1 MWIRLTKT
9 DFESVMVNF
18 DRLTHVSS
26 RTGGG
31 SSLHFDIEIVDKN
44 GDSKQRV
51 LAIKETVAE
60 VYDAVMETGGTPAA
74 IPKLRTAS

>member
-1 MWIRLTKT
+1 MWIRLTKI

-31 SSLHFDIEIVDKN
+31 SSLYFDMEIVDKN

-51 LAIKETVAE
+51 LAVKETVAE
-60 VYDAVMETGGTPAA
+60 VYDIMETGGTPVA